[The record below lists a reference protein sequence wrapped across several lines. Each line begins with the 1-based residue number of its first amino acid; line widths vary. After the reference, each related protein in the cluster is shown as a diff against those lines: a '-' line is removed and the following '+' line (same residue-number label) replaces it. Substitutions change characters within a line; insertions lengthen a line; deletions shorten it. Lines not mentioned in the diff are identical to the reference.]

1 MSNKSYERNVQIM
14 GISASQAR
22 LLSITARLTSNEYQS
37 QQVSNSKMRL
47 AIQSQEAS
55 QEYLAALNTTQY
67 TYMSFDAQGDA
78 QNTAL
83 TANVLYQYSDMK
95 NQYLLSNPSGQVLLL
110 SDDARNYRES
120 ANLDAFLE
128 KYGIKKVFKSKS
140 LEENYNKLN
149 GEYFTNVYNQWEALV
164 KDARLKN
171 DYSGNYNTEEIE
183 VTVDENTG
191 KEIVNTQIKN
201 ETYGPCSSDEAYKYE
216 SHGAYVDFRQAELA
230 YKNAYDQSLATDSNG
245 EYISATPGIVGDEAP
260 DYIYSTYINAQQKL
274 WDCSTYQTW
283 LNAQAM
289 EAAGGVDSDL
299 GKAVTEYYEIL
310 SEFTT
315 EAEDLGCTTLEQT
328 YTYSDEDKAKWYTN
342 LWYRLNGESSIKNE
356 MAQNNVAELD
366 HNLASSSEW
375 IQDCL
380 KQGIITIEAA
390 SNENVENVIQ
400 NEIESLQDTLHVKLN
415 GIKWESKI
423 HTSCQDITQQD
434 NDTAIARAEADYERK
449 NREISAKDLKY
460 QNKIKLLDTEHTT
473 LEKEYES
480 VKSALDKNVGRSF
493 KTFNS

>member
-78 QNTAL
+78 QNTVL

-140 LEENYNKLN
+140 LEDNYYKLN
-149 GEYFTNVYNQWEALV
+149 NDYADVYNQWEELV
-164 KDARLKN
+164 KVARLN
-171 DYSGNYNTEEIE
+171 NYSGDYNTEEIK
-183 VTVDENTG
+183 VTVDENG
-191 KEIVNTQIKN
+191 KEVVNTQIIKKA
-201 ETYGPCSSDEAYKYE
+201 YGPCSSDEAYKYE
-216 SHGAYVDFRQAELA
+216 SHGAYVDFRQAELD
-230 YKNAYDQSLATDSNG
+230 YKNAYNESLKVDSNG
-245 EYISATPGIVGDEAP
+245 EYISATPGIVDETIFEK
-260 DYIYSTYINAQQKL
+260 YTETQQKL

-289 EAAGGVDSDL
+289 AEAGGVDSEL
-299 GKAVTEYYEIL
+299 GKAITEYYEIL

-423 HTSCQDITQQD
+423 HTSCQDITQQN
-434 NDTAIARAEADYERK
+434 NDAAIARAEADYERK

>member
-95 NQYLLSNPSGQVLLL
+95 SQYLLSNASGQVLLL
-110 SDDARNYRES
+110 SDDARNYKES

-149 GEYFTNVYNQWEALV
+149 NDYADVYNQWEALV

-171 DYSGNYNTEEIE
+171 DYSGNYNTEEIN
-183 VTVDENTG
+183 VTVDEDTG
-191 KEIVNTQIKN
+191 KEIVDSQIINKN
-201 ETYGPCSSDEAYKYE
+201 YGPCSSDEAYKYE
-216 SHGAYVDFRQAELA
+216 SHGAYVDFRKAELA
-230 YKNAYDQSLATDSNG
+230 YKNAYNESLKTDNNG
-245 EYISATPGIVGDEAP
+245 EYISTTPGIVDQA
-260 DYIYSTYINAQQKL
+260 TYDAYVNAQQKL

-289 EAAGGVDSDL
+289 AAAGGVDSEL

-356 MAQNNVAELD
+356 MTQNNVAELD

-380 KQGIITIEAA
+380 KQGIITIEAVT
-390 SNENVENVIQ
+390 NENVENVIQ
-400 NEIESLQDTLHVKLN
+400 NEIESLQDTLQVKLN
-415 GIKWESKI
+415 GIKWESKT

-449 NREISAKDLKY
+449 NQEISAKDLKY

>member
-1 MSNKSYERNVQIM
+1 M

-22 LLSITARLTSNEYQS
+22 LLSITARLTSNEYES

-55 QEYLAALNTTQY
+55 REYLAALNTTQY
-67 TYMSFDAQGDA
+67 MYTSFDAHGDA

-95 NQYLLSNPSGQVLLL
+95 NQYLLSNPAGQVLLL
-110 SDDARNYRES
+110 SDDARKYRES

-128 KYGIKKVFKSKS
+128 KYGVTKVFKSKS

-149 GEYFTNVYNQWEALV
+149 GEHFTAVYNQWEELV
-164 KDARLKN
+164 NQARLKN
-171 DYSGNYNTEEIE
+171 DYSGNYTTEKIN
-183 VTVDENTG
+183 VTVDEYG
-191 KEIVNTQIKN
+191 KEIV
-201 ETYGPCSSDEAYKYE
+201 ETEYPKESYGPCSSDEAYKFE
-216 SHGAYVDFRQAELA
+216 SHGAYIDYRRAELA
-230 YKNAYDQSLATDSNG
+230 YKNAYAKTLETNKDG
-245 EYISATPGIVGDEAP
+245 EYISATPGIVDEAIYNA
-260 DYIYSTYINAQQKL
+260 YISAQQKL

-289 EAAGGVDSDL
+289 AAAGGVDSEL
-299 GKAVTEYYEIL
+299 GQAITEYYEIL

-342 LWYRLNGESSIKNE
+342 LWYRLNGESSVKNE
-356 MAQNNVAELD
+356 MTQNNVAELD
-366 HNLASSSEW
+366 HNLASSSDW

-390 SNENVENVIQ
+390 SNENVDNVIQ

-415 GIKWESKI
+415 GIKWESKV

-434 NDTAIARAEADYERK
+434 NETAVARAEADYERK